1 VLATATL
8 AAWLA
13 GLAIGYAGPTMDPVS
28 GPGWPG
34 AWQWLAVSVA
44 CAAAG
49 MMLVPVGAWRAA
61 RGLIPVGVLTL
72 GLAWGAAAVHRPG
85 AATVDGYIG
94 ARVSIEGTVASVT
107 APLSGAGGSTASQQ
121 QGFRLA
127 VSRLSTGRS
136 RHAVSGL
143 ILVQAH
149 SQAEVWPGQLVEV
162 AGRLARVRQL
172 GPGGMAGYGD
182 RLARQGV
189 EGELAA
195 TGVVALSPP
204 PRFSLARM
212 VDALRRSLAQS
223 IRDVL
228 PEPEATIVLGEVAGI
243 RGKLPPAVDSD
254 LVDSGLV
261 HLLAISGIK
270 VAIIAGLL
278 QAMAVAIA
286 GRRAALTAIAGVG
299 LYTLVGGASA
309 SALRSAFMGSLGL
322 AGKVLRRDTDVLRSL
337 MLAGGLM
344 VAWRPSLVLDLSFQY
359 SYLGVA
365 GIHLFAEPM
374 ARRMSRLP
382 GALRHAL
389 AVTAAAQLATL
400 PLTAHYFQVVPM
412 LGPIANA
419 LVLPTL
425 PVSIIAGLLLGVLGA
440 AFRAMA
446 GLMPQVSALLLV
458 TDVPAAALLL
468 WLARLAIV
476 VGHLAAHAPGGVLR
490 VANFGAPL
498 SGAYYG
504 AIVGFAVAH
513 RGVRWRLPAAVG
525 AAALAGTLVLAL
537 MSRPDGRLHLS
548 FLAAGG
554 GPAVLV
560 TAPDGMTMLIDS
572 GSQAGA
578 LGTELDATLPPALP
592 LPGWRRLDSLVL
604 TGGSRPE
611 AGGLSALGRFS
622 FRSVAAPQGLSSAA
636 VGWLSSAASKGS
648 TMAWL
653 RPGDSWTW
661 HGLQLS
667 VAESGQEGLALTLD
681 YGSARIAILE
691 TGAKGSAAVPAG
703 AYTAVD
709 VGDGA
714 SEPALEGVD
723 TRLVVAQD
731 AAGHPV
737 ARALRLS
744 FADSMSQ
751 ATRDGRLD
759 VTCDA
764 VRCTW

>member
-1 VLATATL
+1 MLATASL

-13 GLAIGYAGPTMDPVS
+13 GIAIGYAGPTLDPVS
-28 GPGWPG
+28 GPGWPS
-34 AWQWLAVSVA
+34 AWQWLALSVA

-61 RGLIPVGVLTL
+61 RGLIPVGVLAL
-72 GLAWGAAAVHRPG
+72 GLAWGAATVHRPG
-85 AATVDGYIG
+85 AGTVDGYIG
-94 ARVSIEGTVASVT
+94 ARVSMEGTVESVT
-107 APLSGAGGSTASQQ
+107 APVSGAGGSTASQQ

-127 VSRLSTGRS
+127 VSRLSTGGS
-136 RHAVSGL
+136 MHAVSGL

-172 GPGGMAGYGD
+172 GPGGVAGYGD
-182 RLARQGV
+182 RLSRQGI

-195 TGVVALSPP
+195 TGLVALSPP
-204 PRFSLARM
+204 PRFSLARI
-212 VDALRRSLAQS
+212 VDGLRRSLTQS

-243 RGKLPPAVDSD
+243 RGKLPQAVDSD
-254 LVDSGLV
+254 LVGSGLV

-270 VAIIAGLL
+270 VAIIAAIL
-278 QAMAVAIA
+278 QAMALAVA
-286 GRRAALTAIAGVG
+286 GRRAALAAIGGVG

-322 AGKVLRRDTDVLRSL
+322 VGRVLRRDTDVLRSL
-337 MLAGGLM
+337 LLAGGLM

-359 SYLGVA
+359 SFLGVA
-365 GIHLFAEPM
+365 GIHLFAEPI
-374 ARRMSRLP
+374 ARPMSRLP
-382 GALRHAL
+382 RALRHAL

-425 PVSIIAGLLLGVLGA
+425 PVSIVAGLLLGVVGA
-440 AFRAMA
+440 AHRAMT
-446 GLMPQVSALLLV
+446 GLLPQVSALLPLV
-458 TDVPAAALLL
+458 EVPAAALLL

-476 VGHLAAHAPGGVLR
+476 VGHLAAHVPGGVVR
-490 VANFGAPL
+490 VDNFGAPP

-504 AIVGFAVAH
+504 VIAGFTVA
-513 RGVRWRLPAAVG
+513 RRRARWRLPAA
-525 AAALAGTLVLAL
+525 ALTGTLVLAL

-548 FLAAGG
+548 FLVAGG

-560 TAPDGMTMLIDS
+560 TAPDGTTMLIDS
-572 GSQAGA
+572 GSQDGA

-592 LPGWRRLDSLVL
+592 FPGWRRLDSLVL

-611 AGGLSALGRFS
+611 AGGLSALDRFG
-622 FRSVAAPQGLSSAA
+622 FRSVAAPHGLTSAAA
-636 VGWLSSAASKGS
+636 VGWLSSAAQRGS
-648 TMAWL
+648 TIAWL
-653 RPGDSWTW
+653 RPGDAWTW
-661 HGLQLS
+661 HGLQLT
-667 VAESGQEGLALTLD
+667 VAESGQAGLGLTID

-703 AYTAVD
+703 NYTVVD

-714 SEPALEGVD
+714 SEPALDGVD

-731 AAGHPV
+731 AARHPV
-737 ARALRLS
+737 ARGLRLS
-744 FADSMSQ
+744 VADSMWQ